1 MKKEIEAL
9 KQLAFAYKNEDADLR
24 SIALSNPAWAYVS
37 KKLKFYKR
45 FNKRK
50 YTEWLE
56 ILKIMSE
63 EDREIG
69 EKIYESL

>member
-24 SIALSNPAWAYVS
+24 SIALSNLAWAYVS
-37 KKLKFYKR
+37 QKLKFYKR
-45 FNKRK
+45 FNKIK

-63 EDREIG
+63 EDRETG

>member
-24 SIALSNPAWAYVS
+24 SIALSNLVWAYVS

-63 EDREIG
+63 EDRETG
-69 EKIYESL
+69 EKNL

>member
-24 SIALSNPAWAYVS
+24 SIALSNLAGASIS

-69 EKIYESL
+69 EKIYESV